1 MRSAK
6 MGASP
11 VGGARSWGRAVRL
24 GILIAAVAVGWAGL
38 ARSQRAPT
46 ERPSS
51 ASSRAWI
58 TQRSVSF
65 AAIAILGLQTLLAV
79 ALLHGQRTRRRAQVV
94 EQQDREFEQGI
105 SVVAARLALHP
116 SGDTSPIVRLA
127 LERLRTYTGAEC
139 CLIVEVPDGPEV
151 SPVCI
156 PYAWSGSAPTSAPT
170 EADRLRLAALTI
182 EQLRSGTPALT
193 FGNGF
198 LVVPLKLEDEPLL
211 GSLVFFARDVRD
223 WSPHMLEELSAAA
236 DTLTGALA
244 GVRAA
249 RAARES
255 EELNRAV
262 LDSISSQIAIVD
274 RRGVIVRVNAAWREA
289 TRAGGADAADF
300 VVGASYL
307 IACRRCADRGC
318 VDSGRVASGI
328 EAVLDGHATDFRY
341 EYQKPGTPERW
352 YEMIVAPIERPHGGA
367 VILHLDITNR
377 HVAERQAEERRRE
390 VVHMARVSTAGELA
404 ASLAHELRQP
414 MTAIAVNAQAGLR
427 YLCRDDPALP
437 DVRAVLD
444 DIQADN
450 QRAVDVIERL
460 WSLVRREAPRGESV
474 SLNDICS
481 NVARLLRVDAAMRH
495 TRLELE
501 LDPVLP
507 RITGDPVQLQ
517 QMVLNLVMNGL
528 DAAAQNGEPREVV
541 MRTATPTDGV
551 VQLAVRDSGPGLS
564 ADTKRRLFESFFS
577 TKEHGLGMG
586 LKIVRSIAELHKGMV
601 RGDNGPHGGAV
612 FRVTLPA
619 VHAASSLLKLG
630 TSLSTQASG
639 TLSVA
644 NSA

>member
-1 MRSAK
+1 MLRCPTVPRFRRY
-6 MGASP
+6 AS
-11 VGGARSWGRAVRL
+11 
-24 GILIAAVAVGWAGL
+24 
-38 ARSQRAPT
+38 
-46 ERPSS
+46 
-51 ASSRAWI
+51 
-58 TQRSVSF
+58 
-65 AAIAILGLQTLLAV
+65 
-79 ALLHGQRTRRRAQVV
+79 RTR
-94 EQQDREFEQGI
+94 G
-105 SVVAARLALHP
+105 AA
-116 SGDTSPIVRLA
+116 
-127 LERLRTYTGAEC
+127 
-139 CLIVEVPDGPEV
+139 
-151 SPVCI
+151 
-156 PYAWSGSAPTSAPT
+156 SAPATAPT

-182 EQLRSGTPALT
+182 EQLRSGTPHLT

-223 WSPHMLEELSAAA
+223 WSPCMIEKLCAAA

-255 EELNRAV
+255 EELNTAV

-289 TRAGGADAADF
+289 ARTAGAAAADF
-300 VVGASYL
+300 VVGGSYL
-307 IACRRCADRGC
+307 VACRRSAERGD
-318 VDSGRVASGI
+318 VDAGRIGSGI

-341 EYQKPGTPERW
+341 EYQSPATPERW
-352 YEMIVAPIERPHGGA
+352 YEVIVAPIERPHGGA
-367 VILHLDITNR
+367 VVLHLDITNR
-377 HVAERQAEERRRE
+377 HVAEHQAEERRRE
-390 VVHMARVSTAGELA
+390 VVHMARVTTAGELA

-427 YLCRDDPALP
+427 YLCREDPALS

-474 SLNDICS
+474 SLNDICT
-481 NVARLLRVDAAMRH
+481 NVARLVRTDASLRH

-501 LDPVLP
+501 LDPALP
-507 RITGDPVQLQ
+507 RLTGDRVQLQ

-528 DAAAQNGEPREVV
+528 DAAADNGEPREVV

-564 ADTKRRLFESFFS
+564 TATKGRLFESFFS

-586 LKIVRSIAELHKGMV
+586 LAIVRSIVDLHKGMV
-601 RGDNGPHGGAV
+601 RGENSPHGGAV

-619 VHAASSLLKLG
+619 VHATSSLLKLG
-630 TSLSTQASG
+630 TSLSGPASG
-639 TLSVA
+639 ALSVA
-644 NSA
+644 NPA

>member
-6 MGASP
+6 MRASP
-11 VGGARSWGRAVRL
+11 VREVRSCRGAVRL
-24 GILIAAVAVGWAGL
+24 AILIAAVTVTWPGL
-38 ARSQRAPT
+38 APSQQAPA
-46 ERPSS
+46 ERPSIVK
-51 ASSRAWI
+51 SREWI
-58 TQRSVSF
+58 TNRSVGL
-65 AAIAILGLQTLLAV
+65 AAIAILGLQAMLAA
-79 ALLHGQRTRRRAQVV
+79 ALLNGQRKRRRARVV

-116 SGDTSPIVRLA
+116 NGDTSPIVRLA

-139 CLIVEVPDGPEV
+139 CLIVEVPEGPEV
-151 SPVCI
+151 SPVSI
-156 PYAWSGSAPTSAPT
+156 PYAWSGSAPASAPT

-182 EQLRSGTPALT
+182 EQLRSGTPGPT

-198 LVVPLKLEDEPLL
+198 LVVPLKLEDAPLL

-223 WSPHMLEELSAAA
+223 WSPHVMDELCAAA

-249 RAARES
+249 RAARAS
-255 EELNRAV
+255 EELNTAV
-262 LDSISSQIAIVD
+262 LDSMSSQIAIVD

-289 TRAGGADAADF
+289 TRACGAAAADF

-307 IACRRCADRGC
+307 VACHRSADRS
-318 VDSGRVASGI
+318 VDAPRVASGI

-341 EYQKPGTPERW
+341 EYQRPGAPERW
-352 YEMIVAPIERPHGGA
+352 YEVIVAPIERPHGGA
-367 VILHLDITNR
+367 VVVHFDITNR

-427 YLCRDDPALP
+427 YLCRDEPALA

-481 NVARLLRVDAAMRH
+481 NVARLVRVDAAMRH

-501 LDPVLP
+501 LDAALP
-507 RITGDPVQLQ
+507 RVTGDPVQLQ

-528 DAAAQNGEPREVV
+528 DAAVQNGEPREVV
-541 MRTATPTDGV
+541 MHTAMPTDGV

-564 ADTKRRLFESFFS
+564 GDTKRRLFESFFS

-586 LKIVRSIAELHKGMV
+586 LAIVRSIVELHQGMV
-601 RGDNGPHGGAV
+601 RGDNGTHGGAV

-619 VHAASSLLKLG
+619 VHPASSLLKLG
-630 TSLSTQASG
+630 TSLSGQASG
-639 TLSVA
+639 ALA
-644 NSA
+644 GAHPA